1 MVLTM
6 RVSLLKS
13 TLGKVLAHL
22 SASMVDRVTCV
33 PIMIAGKIYIS
44 G

>member
-13 TLGKVLAHL
+13 TMGKVLAHL
-22 SASMVDRVTCV
+22 SASMVDRLLRSNNDCR
-33 PIMIAGKIYIS
+33 
-44 G
+44 